1 MGEFDG
7 SRFFVPSPLIFR
19 ESAYERKD
27 AWFMVFIVKPCLVP
41 SLERSLHRKVKESTR
56 TYSNNLSVGGAWLV
70 FQKEVIF
77 KQRKIRRNPKEVL
90 TKMHKDNNLEDR
102 IGIQMN

>member
-1 MGEFDG
+1 VGEFDG
-7 SRFFVPSPLIFR
+7 SWFFMPSPLIFR

-41 SLERSLHRKVKESTR
+41 SLERSLHRKVKESTQR
-56 TYSNNLSVGGAWLV
+56 VSLKTHASNNLSVGGTWLV

-77 KQRKIRRNPKEVL
+77 KQRKIRRNP
-90 TKMHKDNNLEDR
+90 
-102 IGIQMN
+102 